1 VGGYEF
7 GTDTPTSSQTDS
19 DNAGLAGMWRRC
31 SQKLRLSVM
40 HNRTDSITSMVPSAL
55 NSGSAKA
62 LFYVFHILPEWL
74 CIVILFAFNMRE
86 VCGTGPFGDYR
97 DADESEVQR
106 EERRKKEAEKRMKR
120 QPISGP

>member
-1 VGGYEF
+1 VWAVMNLERIHR
-7 GTDTPTSSQTDS
+7 P
-19 DNAGLAGMWRRC
+19 AA
-31 SQKLRLSVM
+31 KLILTMLVLLCTVCIYRLSVM